1 MARPNPKYP
10 LLASLTAMLFVAT
23 LVSTMAPPSSAWP
36 GNDPPV
42 AVKIQNF
49 AFSPATVTVVIGVN
63 NTVTWTNMDSVTH
76 TVTADDGSFGSG
88 DLSNGQTYTHTF
100 TTVGSF
106 GYHCS
111 IHNYMKG
118 TVVVKGSGSTTTSTT
133 STTSTSTA
141 AATASTTTSAAS
153 SSFPATTTSSTT
165 SPGSSSGV
173 PEFPFQGVLLTVV
186 TLALAASYFVIRRN
200 VRGRNPTQPAQE

>member
-1 MARPNPKYP
+1 MTEPGARYR
-10 LLASLTAMLFVAT
+10 LLALMAVMLLMAA
-23 LVSTMAPPSSAWP
+23 LASTMAPPSSALP
-36 GNDPPV
+36 GSDPPV

-49 AFSPATVTVVIGVN
+49 AFSPATITVVIGVN

-100 TTVGSF
+100 TAPGSF

-111 IHNYMKG
+111 IHTYMKG
-118 TVVVKGSGSTTTSTT
+118 NVVVKGSGSTTTSA
-133 STTSTSTA
+133 TA
-141 AATASTTTSAAS
+141 SSTASTTTSATTSAS
-153 SSFPATTTSSTT
+153 SSSSPAVTTSSTT

-173 PEFPFQGVLLTVV
+173 PVFPFQGVLLTIV
-186 TLALAASYFVIRRN
+186 TLALAASYFVVRRN
-200 VRGRNPTQPAQE
+200 VRGRSPMQPAQG